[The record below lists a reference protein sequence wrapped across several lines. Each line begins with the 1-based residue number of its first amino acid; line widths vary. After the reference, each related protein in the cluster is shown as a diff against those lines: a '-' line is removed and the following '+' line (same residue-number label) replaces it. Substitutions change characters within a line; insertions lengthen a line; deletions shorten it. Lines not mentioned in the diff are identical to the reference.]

1 MKVTYASGHK
11 IFLLKDNYA
20 AQNTTMHLKLGKNAT
35 WKNISGKR
43 KNNKAV
49 WLAFSILSLKM
60 CPETAK
66 NFKKNTC
73 SILKI

>member
-1 MKVTYASGHK
+1 MKVTYASRHK

-49 WLAFSILSLKM
+49 
-60 CPETAK
+60 
-66 NFKKNTC
+66 
-73 SILKI
+73 